1 MNIFQLP
8 LKDFEKKLDE
18 IFKNKSPKEL
28 LKELKDCGLKTKEE
42 D

>member
-1 MNIFQLP
+1 MNIFKLP
-8 LKDFEKKLDE
+8 LKDFEKKIDE

-28 LKELKDCGLKTKEE
+28 LNELKDCGLKTKEK